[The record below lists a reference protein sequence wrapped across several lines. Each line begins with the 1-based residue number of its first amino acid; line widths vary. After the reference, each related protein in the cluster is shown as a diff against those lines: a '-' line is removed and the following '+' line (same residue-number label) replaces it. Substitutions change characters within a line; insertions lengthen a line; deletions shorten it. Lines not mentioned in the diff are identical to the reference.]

1 MPEQKNKFINI
12 GRITKAHGVRGEM
25 VLDFYSEDADLLDGT
40 LFLGLPERTSGTT
53 ATATTRQPG
62 NTSGAAH
69 GSRPVRIN
77 SVRWHHGKPLITI
90 EGVKDRTEAEL
101 LRNCP
106 LFIPESALPE
116 LSDGELY
123 IHTIIGLKVYVMG
136 IELPG
141 MDFSQPIGE
150 LAWVDQS
157 AGQEIW
163 GIVTPEGKEIL
174 FPAVDEFIV
183 NFDMENESVR
193 IAPPEGLLELYLT
206 DQS

>member
-1 MPEQKNKFINI
+1 MPEQTAKFINI

-25 VLDFYSEDADLLDGT
+25 VLDFYSEDPELLDGA
-40 LFLGLPERTSGTT
+40 LFLGVPERSGQAAEQAATSSLP
-53 ATATTRQPG
+53 A
-62 NTSGAAH
+62 
-69 GSRPVRIN
+69 GSKPARL
-77 SVRWHHGKPLITI
+77 SSLRWHHGKPLITL

-106 LFIPESALPE
+106 LYIPESALPE

-123 IHTIIGLKVYVMG
+123 LHTIIGLKVYVMG
-136 IELPG
+136 VQLAGVSATEPL
-141 MDFSQPIGE
+141 GE

-163 GIVTPEGKEIL
+163 GIVTPDGKEVL

-183 NFDMENESVR
+183 GFDMENESVR

-206 DQS
+206 EQS